1 MNLVAPMYAI
11 PLLGRFWSRRRRA
24 AAADDALRLQAR
36 GLDAAQLQQLQ
47 QLLEPL
53 AEQLAIHWRLVAD
66 DADVVL
72 VAGPGAAAA
81 PGTAPQLLVCDLPR
95 ADETP
100 HEVAARFE
108 RRQRRL
114 LAQLRALPAVR
125 RRSPHFGASGWDPD
139 FTDTQPGEPM
149 AETPSDPFDTLEDD
163 PAWNAPS
170 LPLEDERMLRRLRQA
185 WVDRDLVRLS
195 ASYGE
200 QAHIEFDFELGQ
212 AWLDLA
218 ALRALRVQRRLPAL
232 VPACRA
238 GHEAV
243 PCDPA
248 QVLWDLGLAAGGH
261 RLLDQPLDWWA
272 ARLHAPDTAALM
284 RQARLPQH
292 RRLVAVLAAGPT
304 TAQELCHLAD
314 VPLPVLRGFV
324 QAALM
329 LRLLRWEP

>member
-1 MNLVAPMYAI
+1 MNLAPMNAI

-24 AAADDALRLQAR
+24 ATASDALRLQAR

-53 AEQLAIHWRLVAD
+53 AEQLAVPWRLVAD
-66 DADVVL
+66 DGDVLL
-72 VAGPGAAAA
+72 VAGSSAEAALHAA
-81 PGTAPQLLVCDLPR
+81 TPLLVCDLPR
-95 ADETP
+95 ADEGP

-108 RRQRRL
+108 RRQRQL
-114 LAQLRALPAVR
+114 LEQLRALPQVR

-139 FTDTQPGEPM
+139 FTDTEPGTPEEPT
-149 AETPSDPFDTLEDD
+149 ASAASDIDDD
-163 PAWNAPS
+163 PAWHAPS
-170 LPLEDERMLRRLRQA
+170 LPLDDERMLRRLRQA
-185 WVDRDLVRLS
+185 WVDHDRVRLS

-243 PCDPA
+243 PCEPA
-248 QVLWDLGLAAGGH
+248 QVLWDLGLAASGH

-272 ARLHAPDTAALM
+272 ARLHAPDPAALM

-292 RRLVAVLAAGPT
+292 RRLVAVLAAGPS
-304 TAQELCHLAD
+304 TAQELRHLAG